1 MELHPHFQP
10 PELVDYCR
18 QKGIEV
24 LGYCPLGSPG
34 RPERDRTP
42 QDSGAIEDS
51 VIVTIAKAHAVH
63 PAAICLKWAVQR
75 GHTPI
80 PMSVNPRNY
89 RVNLEAVTKDP
100 LTEDEMNAIA
110 QIDKACRLIK
120 GQVFLW
126 EDAVGWED
134 LWDMDG
140 TITARS

>member
-1 MELHPHFQP
+1 
-10 PELVDYCR
+10 
-18 QKGIEV
+18 
-24 LGYCPLGSPG
+24 
-34 RPERDRTP
+34 
-42 QDSGAIEDS
+42 
-51 VIVTIAKAHAVH
+51 
-63 PAAICLKWAVQR
+63 
-75 GHTPI
+75 
-80 PMSVNPRNY
+80 MSVNPRNY